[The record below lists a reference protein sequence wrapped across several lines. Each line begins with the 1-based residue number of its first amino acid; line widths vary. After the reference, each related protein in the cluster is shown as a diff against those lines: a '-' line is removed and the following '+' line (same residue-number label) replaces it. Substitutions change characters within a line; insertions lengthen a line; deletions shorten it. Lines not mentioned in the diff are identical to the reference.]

1 MQQLSAAD
9 STALDRFVQQ
19 EMDSSLL
26 QSWMWGEFQQAAGR
40 KIWRLAVRGSTQ
52 GASELKAVAL
62 VVKHEL
68 PFGWSYLYVP
78 RGPVVIGQRTN
89 APDMGSLRKIS
100 EQLRELALQEK
111 ALFVR
116 VDPPVKESALQT
128 YVSLG
133 FKPAANQIQPRV
145 TARLDLTI
153 GRDKLLENMK
163 SKARYNIRLATKK
176 EVAVRES
183 LLAADIETFLRLNR
197 ETTER
202 DQFIAHEDSYYRQQF
217 ELLGKAGMLKLFVA
231 EYKDKPLAVIA
242 VAFHGQTATYL
253 HGVSSNEERNRM
265 PTFAVQWEAIKA
277 AERLGV
283 RWYDFHGVAPTDDE
297 KHPWAGITRFK
308 LGFGATRVGYM
319 GALDLPIQRAKY
331 LLYKT
336 RVKLRPSDGR

>member
-1 MQQLSAAD
+1 MQQVSEREA
-9 STALDRFVQQ
+9 TALDRFVQQ

-26 QSWMWGEFQQAAGR
+26 QSWMWGDFQKAVGR
-40 KIWRLAVRGSTQ
+40 KTWRLVVR
-52 GASELKAVAL
+52 ERAVAL
-62 VVKHEL
+62 VVKHDL

-78 RGPVVIGQRTN
+78 RGPVVVGQK
-89 APDMGSLRKIS
+89 AGSPDTDALKKIC
-100 EQLRELALQEK
+100 EQLRTLAVQEH
-111 ALFVR
+111 AVFVR
-116 VDPPVKESALQT
+116 IDPPLPLKINAEETSTWFAP
-128 YVSLG
+128 LG

-145 TARLDLTI
+145 TARLDLSI
-153 GRDKLLENMK
+153 GRDKLLEKMK

-176 EVAVRES
+176 EVTVRES
-183 LLAADIETFLRLNR
+183 LLAADVETFLHLNR

-202 DQFIAHEDSYYRQQF
+202 DQFIAHEDVYYRTQF

-265 PTFAVQWEAIKA
+265 PAFAVQWEAIKA

-283 RWYDFHGVAPTDDE
+283 RWYDFHGVAPTDDP

-308 LGFGATRVGYM
+308 LGFGAERVEYM